1 MMDTNVFLII
11 LLATVMHAV
20 WNGMVKKHPDKVVAV
35 SGIVFGHVPAS
46 IIAIILLPAPSVDC
60 IPYIIASALIHQG
73 YNWYLLSSYKIGDLT
88 QVYPI
93 ARGFGPLVATI
104 ISILILGLVLD
115 NLIILSICLI
125 CLGIMI
131 LGIFNQPSKKNSKII
146 QYSLFTGFFIGLYSL
161 VDGYGARV
169 SLSAITYMSWSFI
182 LIAFLFPI
190 VLKIK
195 KQENIFKNVM
205 SRGKQIFWVG
215 GTLSYII
222 YIIVVWGFTK
232 APIPMVGALRE
243 TSIFFSIFI
252 GYFFLKE
259 KITPKKI
266 FTIILILVGAAGLK
280 LF

>member
-35 SGIVFGHVPAS
+35 SGIVFGHVPIS

-115 NLIILSICLI
+115 NLIILSIGLI

-131 LGIFNQPSKKNSKII
+131 LGIFDRTRKKNSKII

-169 SLSAITYMSWSFI
+169 SLSALTYISWSFI
-182 LIAFLFPI
+182 LSAILF
-190 VLKIK
+190 
-195 KQENIFKNVM
+195 N
-205 SRGKQIFWVG
+205 SD
-215 GTLSYII
+215 
-222 YIIVVWGFTK
+222 
-232 APIPMVGALRE
+232 
-243 TSIFFSIFI
+243 
-252 GYFFLKE
+252 
-259 KITPKKI
+259 
-266 FTIILILVGAAGLK
+266 ILIYC
-280 LF
+280 FYTR

>member
-46 IIAIILLPAPSVDC
+46 IIAIILLPAPSTDC
-60 IPYIIASALIHQG
+60 IPYIIASSLIHQG

-259 KITPKKI
+259 KITSKKI
-266 FTIILILVGAAGLK
+266 FTIILILVGVAGLK

>member
-46 IIAIILLPAPSVDC
+46 IIAIILLPAPSADC

-169 SLSAITYMSWSFI
+169 SLSAITYMSWTFI

-222 YIIVVWGFTK
+222 YTIVVWGFTK

-259 KITPKKI
+259 KITSKKI
-266 FTIILILVGAAGLK
+266 FTIILILVGVVGLK

>member
-1 MMDTNVFLII
+1 M
-11 LLATVMHAV
+11 
-20 WNGMVKKHPDKVVAV
+20 
-35 SGIVFGHVPAS
+35 
-46 IIAIILLPAPSVDC
+46 PAPSVDC

-73 YNWYLLSSYKIGDLT
+73 YNWYLLSSYKIGDFT
-88 QVYPI
+88 KVYPI
-93 ARGFGPLVATI
+93 ARGFGPLVASI

-131 LGIFNQPSKKNSKII
+131 LGFFDQLSKKNSKII
-146 QYSLFTGFFIGLYSL
+146 EYSLFTGFFIGLYTL

-182 LIAFLFPI
+182 LIAIFFPI

-195 KQENIFKNVM
+195 KQENIFTNVM
-205 SRGKQIFWVG
+205 VRANQIFWVG
-215 GTLSYII
+215 GTLSFIVYM
-222 YIIVVWGFTK
+222 IVVWGFTK
-232 APIPMVGALRE
+232 APIPMVGTLRE

-252 GYFFLKE
+252 GYFFLNE
-259 KITPKKI
+259 KITSTKI
-266 FTIILILVGAAGLK
+266 FSIILILVGVVGLK

>member
-259 KITPKKI
+259 KITLKKI
-266 FTIILILVGAAGLK
+266 FTIILILVGVVGLK

>member
-1 MMDTNVFLII
+1 MIDTNVFLII

-46 IIAIILLPAPSVDC
+46 IIAIILLPAPSTDC
-60 IPYIIASALIHQG
+60 IPYIIASSLIHQG

-266 FTIILILVGAAGLK
+266 FTIILILVGVVGLK

>member
-182 LIAFLFPI
+182 QIAILFPI

-205 SRGKQIFWVG
+205 DRGKQIFWVG

-266 FTIILILVGAAGLK
+266 FTIILILVGVVGLK

>member
-46 IIAIILLPAPSVDC
+46 IIAIILLPAPSADC

-266 FTIILILVGAAGLK
+266 FTIILILVGVVGLK

>member
-46 IIAIILLPAPSVDC
+46 IIAIILLPAPSADC

-259 KITPKKI
+259 KITSKKI
-266 FTIILILVGAAGLK
+266 FTIILILVGVVGLK

>member
-266 FTIILILVGAAGLK
+266 FTIILILVGVAGLK